1 MERKLYRSR
10 NDQVIGGVCSG
21 IAEYFGVDT
30 VIVRLLAALAV
41 FIGGGGVMA
50 YIIMWIVIPE
60 KPSDMETSERTFEDK
75 EFKKRDSNK
84 IIGLGLIALGG
95 YLGIQRFIPWDLGQY
110 IWPAILIIGGLYI
123 LTRRKDE
130 A

>member
-1 MERKLYRSR
+1 MEKKLYRSR
-10 NDQVIGGVCSG
+10 KDQVIGGVCAG
-21 IAEYFGVDT
+21 IAEYFGIDT

-41 FIGGGGVMA
+41 FVGGGGVLA
-50 YIIMWIVIPE
+50 YVIMWIVIPE
-60 KPSDMETSERTFEDK
+60 KPREMEESETYYEED
-75 EFKKRDSNK
+75 EFKKKDTNK

-95 YLGIQRFIPWDLGQY
+95 YLAVQRFIPWDLGEY

>member
-1 MERKLYRSR
+1 MQKKLYRSR
-10 NDQVIGGVCSG
+10 NDQVIGGVCAG
-21 IAEYFGVDT
+21 IADYFGIDT

-41 FIGGGGVMA
+41 FVGGGGVMA

-60 KPSDMETSERTFEDK
+60 MPRDTQETEHMYEEK
-75 EFKKRDSNK
+75 AFKKRDSNK

-95 YLGIQRFIPWDLGQY
+95 YLAIQRFIPWDLGQH
-110 IWPAILIIGGLYI
+110 IWPGILIIGGLYI